1 MKKMNAKDILV
12 PTVSLFII
20 SLVATIL
27 LALVNGFTAPKIEAL
42 AVENAASSRK
52 IVLPA
57 ASDFKEIKKDS
68 FTYYEGKDKDDNIV
82 GYIFKTDCTSKGYG
96 GVVTVMTGVD
106 KEGKVTGIELL
117 TLNETP
123 GLGMNANKDWF
134 KNQFKGMS
142 GAIGVSKTT
151 KTDTDIQALT
161 SATITSKA
169 VASAVNVALELY
181 SEIGG
186 GNNG

>member
-1 MKKMNAKDILV
+1 MKKMTAKDILV

-27 LALVNGFTAPKIEAL
+27 LAFVNGFTAPKIEAL
-42 AVENAASSRK
+42 AIENAALSRK
-52 IVLPA
+52 IVLPT

-68 FTYYEGKDKDDNIV
+68 FTYYEGKDKDNNVV
-82 GYIFKTDCTSKGYG
+82 GYIFTTDCTSKGYG
-96 GVVTVMTGVD
+96 GVVTVMTGID
-106 KEGKVTGIELL
+106 KDGKVTGIELL

-123 GLGMNANKDWF
+123 GLGMNAKKDWF
-134 KNQFKGMS
+134 KDQFNGMS
-142 GAIGVSKTT
+142 GVIGVSKTS

-161 SATITSKA
+161 SATITSEA

-186 GNNG
+186 GTNG

>member
-42 AVENAASSRK
+42 AGENAAASRK
-52 IVLPA
+52 IVLPI
-57 ASDFKEIKKDS
+57 ASDFKEVKKDKV
-68 FTYYEGKDKDDNIV
+68 TYFEGKDADGNTV
-82 GYIFKTDCTSKGYG
+82 GYVFTTDCTSKGYG
-96 GVVTVMTGVD
+96 GVVTVMTGID
-106 KEGKVTGIELL
+106 KDGKVTGIELL

-123 GLGMNANKDWF
+123 GLGMNAKKDSF
-134 KNQFKGMS
+134 KDQFKGMS
-142 GAIGVSKTT
+142 GVIGVSKTA
-151 KTDTDIQALT
+151 KTDTEIQALT